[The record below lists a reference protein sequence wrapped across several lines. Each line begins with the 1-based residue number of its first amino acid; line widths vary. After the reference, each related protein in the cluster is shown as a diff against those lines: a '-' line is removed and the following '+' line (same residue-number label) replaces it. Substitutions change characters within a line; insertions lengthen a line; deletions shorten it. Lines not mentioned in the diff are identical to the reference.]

1 MPRFLL
7 VGEVLWDALPRG
19 LFLGGAPFNVAA
31 HLQRLGEPVRLV
43 TRVGA
48 DELGREARRRI
59 AATGLDASGVQ
70 TDPALPTGF
79 VRVGVDASGDAR
91 YDILAPAA
99 WDAIAP
105 PEDGGEVVVFGTL
118 AQRDARSRATIR
130 GLWRGARAR
139 VLDLNLRPPHVS
151 PEVIEASLRA
161 ADIVKLNA
169 EELEAL
175 RARFALASGETAA
188 LRDLAERFSLASVC
202 VTRGARGAWLLH
214 DGEAFDHA
222 GCAAEV
228 RDTVGAG
235 DAFLAALL
243 SGLFRGDPP
252 ADVLDRANRLGAE
265 VAGVEGALLPA

>member
-70 TDPALPTGF
+70 TDPSLPTGF

-105 PEDGGEVVVFGTL
+105 PEAGAEVVVFGTL
-118 AQRDARSRATIR
+118 AQRDARSRAAIR
-130 GLWRGARAR
+130 GLWRGARVR

-169 EELEAL
+169 EELKAL
-175 RARFALASGETAA
+175 REQFALASGGAMA

-202 VTRGARGAWLLH
+202 VTRGARGARLLH

-252 ADVLDRANRLGAE
+252 ADVLDRANRLGAQ